1 MASVMSPFV
10 VGVTAQ
16 LCTASVVYLAEII
29 SLSEN
34 NANGL
39 FYAEKPDILRVT

>member
-1 MASVMSPFV
+1 V

-16 LCTASVVYLAEII
+16 LCNASVVYLAEIF
-29 SLSEN
+29 SLSEYKT
-34 NANGL
+34 NGL